1 MSCDIYIGSARQAKA
16 IIEAY
21 HRCGNC
27 GNCPLHTCEGWRC
40 SYLYEMAVKYLEKV
54 KRQGGE

>member
-21 HRCGNC
+21 RQCGNC
-27 GNCPLHTCEGWRC
+27 GNCPLHTYEGWRC
-40 SYLYEMAVKYLEKV
+40 SYLYEMAVKYLKKV
-54 KRQGGE
+54 KR

>member
-1 MSCDIYIGSARQAKA
+1 MSGSIYIGSARQAKA

-27 GNCPLHTCEGWRC
+27 GDCPLHTCEGWRC
-40 SYLYEMAVKYLEKV
+40 SYLYEMAVRYLSKV
-54 KRQGGE
+54 KR

>member
-1 MSCDIYIGSARQAKA
+1 MSCDFYIDSVRQAKA

-21 HRCGNC
+21 HRCGIC

-40 SYLYEMAVKYLEKV
+40 GYLYEMAVKYLKKV
-54 KRQGGE
+54 KR